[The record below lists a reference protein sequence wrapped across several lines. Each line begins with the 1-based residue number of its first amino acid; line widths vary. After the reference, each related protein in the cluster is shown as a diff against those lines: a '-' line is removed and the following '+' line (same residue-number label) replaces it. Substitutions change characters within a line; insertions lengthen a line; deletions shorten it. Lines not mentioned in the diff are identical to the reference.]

1 VSEALTSNC
10 PVVLHARVDTG
21 TGGGPDKTI
30 LNSPR
35 FLRDLGYD
43 SVCAYLHPPNDPGFG
58 VLKQRAAELEAELMS
73 ISDRGLTDVSVIGR
87 MLRLCRDRNVSIWH
101 GHDYKFDALGLL
113 LRRFHPMKLVST
125 VHGWGVRSRKTPLY
139 HAIDRFSLKSYDRVI
154 CVSDKLLYECLA
166 AGVPVGNCCEINNAI
181 DVAGYNFLPSKDD
194 VRDQLGIDPEKP
206 TIVAVGRLSKEKA
219 FDILIRAF
227 DDLLETGL
235 DATLV
240 IAGDGPERDALHQ
253 LIKSL
258 GREGSVQLTGQVA
271 DPRTVY
277 AAADVFALS
286 SLSEDLPN
294 SLLEAMACG
303 VPVVAT
309 TVGAVS
315 NVVTNDFNGLLVE
328 PVETAPLAL
337 ALARLLSN
345 SALQDQLATNGRSTI
360 EQRFSFAG
368 RMQKIAAIYGS
379 VLPRQDFANGQ
390 VKSGTSAAEW
400 RQHIASGASPRI
412 DVLTKP
418 ESREAATAVSLDDQR
433 VAGLDAS
440 ATAIAVPTQNAT
452 VRSIST
458 AVIADPTVRVELTST
473 PDTWQNFLTS
483 KGHAGFYQQAEW
495 LRVLHHGLGH
505 QPVAAGILIHG
516 PGVTQVPSA
525 SLLRRFNSTS
535 ANMLMYWHL
544 LARSIERGQRVFD
557 FGRSSKDA
565 GTHKFKAQWGATEF
579 PAIWQ
584 HFVRQ
589 GAATDMR
596 PNSGKYDLMIRTWQK
611 LPVWLTKV
619 IGPSIVRGIP

>member
-1 VSEALTSNC
+1 MSEALTSNR
-10 PVVLHARVDTG
+10 PVVLHARVVTG

-43 SVCAYLHPPNDPGFG
+43 SVCACLHPPN
-58 VLKQRAAELEAELMS
+58 
-73 ISDRGLTDVSVIGR
+73 
-87 MLRLCRDRNVSIWH
+87 
-101 GHDYKFDALGLL
+101 
-113 LRRFHPMKLVST
+113 
-125 VHGWGVRSRKTPLY
+125 
-139 HAIDRFSLKSYDRVI
+139 
-154 CVSDKLLYECLA
+154 
-166 AGVPVGNCCEINNAI
+166 
-181 DVAGYNFLPSKDD
+181 
-194 VRDQLGIDPEKP
+194 DPEKP

-286 SLSEDLPN
+286 SLSEGLPN

-309 TVGAVS
+309 TVGAVP
-315 NVVTNDFNGLLVE
+315 NVVTDDINGLLVE
-328 PVETAPLAL
+328 PGETAPLAL

-390 VKSGTSAAEW
+390 VKSGTPAAEW

-418 ESREAATAVSLDDQR
+418 ESREAAKRRQR
-433 VAGLDAS
+433 S
-440 ATAIAVPTQNAT
+440 A
-452 VRSIST
+452 
-458 AVIADPTVRVELTST
+458 
-473 PDTWQNFLTS
+473 
-483 KGHAGFYQQAEW
+483 
-495 LRVLHHGLGH
+495 
-505 QPVAAGILIHG
+505 
-516 PGVTQVPSA
+516 
-525 SLLRRFNSTS
+525 
-535 ANMLMYWHL
+535 
-544 LARSIERGQRVFD
+544 
-557 FGRSSKDA
+557 
-565 GTHKFKAQWGATEF
+565 
-579 PAIWQ
+579 
-584 HFVRQ
+584 
-589 GAATDMR
+589 
-596 PNSGKYDLMIRTWQK
+596 LMINVSQASMLPLPESHCKHKRTPPHRST
-611 LPVWLTKV
+611 L
-619 IGPSIVRGIP
+619 